1 MEIRKLNNNN
11 KKEKAIYDSV
21 VNVRNQFLEKK
32 PKLKPNGI
40 KLKNLLNLSLN
51 ALSKGDAGT
60 FI

>member
-1 MEIRKLNNNN
+1 MTVLLMWETSFWK
-11 KKEKAIYDSV
+11 
-21 VNVRNQFLEKK
+21 KK